1 MDEGSRDQD
10 TRAEVSRYEE
20 ELVGNGYRRKALDD
34 HGEGASC
41 ETVSSALEGMR
52 RNVRTRSAKCKY

>member
-1 MDEGSRDQD
+1 MDESGRYQD
-10 TRAEVSRYEE
+10 TCAEMPRYEE

-41 ETVSSALEGMR
+41 ETVSSALEGM
-52 RNVRTRSAKCKY
+52 